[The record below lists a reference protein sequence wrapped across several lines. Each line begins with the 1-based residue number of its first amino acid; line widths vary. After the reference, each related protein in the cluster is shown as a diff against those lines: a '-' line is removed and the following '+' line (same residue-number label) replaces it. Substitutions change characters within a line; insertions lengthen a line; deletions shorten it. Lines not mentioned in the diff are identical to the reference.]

1 MTDLSVTF
9 TADAQLALDTVTC
22 KERGCAEPVV
32 GSSTTG
38 EGHVCRRHNEAEWG
52 RALSRSEWR
61 DYRELGARLLED
73 SRA

>member
-1 MTDLSVTF
+1 MTQPPVKSLS
-9 TADAQLALDTVTC
+9 DSQLALDVATC
-22 KERGCAEPVV
+22 KERGCTEPVV

-61 DYRELGARLLED
+61 DHRELGARLLGD
-73 SRA
+73 SRR